1 MAYGTL
7 NAGTI
12 TPGSGNTLAISE
24 AVTVPT
30 PTATTHA
37 TTKAYVDSAAT
48 QATTAAQGVG
58 TGNTPEFAGVKITAS
73 GGINFSAYATSGNPS
88 SNLLNDYEEGTFSL
102 QLGSSGG
109 GGTYTMNSG
118 HNTGYYTKIGKVVTF
133 NISAGLSS
141 FSAGSAGSLILN
153 SLPFAVNNTT
163 AGRAGGGLG
172 VSAGDPANGAM
183 SWYCL
188 PNTTTI
194 YFGNRNT
201 NSYWQTIGRD
211 KGSSSMQLD
220 FSGSYV
226 AA

>member
-1 MAYGTL
+1 MSGIVS
-7 NAGTI
+7 GI
-12 TPGSGNTLAISE
+12 GSKSGILL
-24 AVTVPT
+24 
-30 PTATTHA
+30 
-37 TTKAYVDSAAT
+37 K
-48 QATTAAQGVG
+48 
-58 TGNTPEFAGVKITAS
+58 PEIA
-73 GGINFSAYATSGNPS
+73 
-88 SNLLNDYEEGTFSL
+88 YEEGTFAI
-102 QLGSSGG
+102 QFASSGG
-109 GGTYTMNSG
+109 GGTYGMNAG

-133 NISAGLSS
+133 NISARLSS
-141 FSAGSAGSLILN
+141 FSAPTDAGSLILN

-172 VSAGDPANGAM
+172 VSAGEPANGAM

-201 NSYWQTIGRD
+201 NSYWQTIDRD